1 MGGVLSKRILRGVA
15 AGEITEAYLRWPSR
29 LAEPGSR
36 LSTAVGTIGIGAVT
50 RVDPGELTDADARR
64 AGFGSAA
71 GLRSSLDKHGRG
83 EVYRVVLHFEGPA
96 EGPVPEPVVL
106 GARERER
113 IDRELARLDV
123 SAPRGPW
130 TRQVLAELAARP
142 GVRAAEL
149 AAEQNRPVSRCK
161 SDLWRLRELGLVEPH
176 GAGFGLSARGRA
188 FLEVSG

>member
-1 MGGVLSKRILRGVA
+1 MLSKRILRGVA

-29 LAEPGSR
+29 LAEPGSQ
-36 LSTAVGTIGIGAVT
+36 LSTAVGLIGIGAVV
-50 RVDPGELTDADARR
+50 RVDPAELTDADARR

-83 EVYRVVLHFEGPA
+83 EVYRLVLSFDGPA
-96 EGPVPEPVVL
+96 PQVVSQPVVL
-106 GARERER
+106 GVSERAA

-130 TRQVLAELAARP
+130 TRQVLEVLRRRP

-161 SDLWRLRELGLVEPH
+161 SDVWRLRELGLVEPV
-176 GAGFGLSARGRA
+176 ADGFGLSARGRA
-188 FLEVSG
+188 FLGGG